1 MLEIPASAACVI
13 AAHAPPSHLEEPTLT
28 DPTPATPDAPWRR
41 ILIDTPDALIYA
53 DREGVIRAWNPGA
66 EAVFG
71 FSAAE
76 ALGQSLDLIIPER
89 LRAAHWRG
97 FERAMARGATSHGAQ
112 VRTTRG
118 THKEDDRKLYVDMS
132 FGVVLDDA
140 GSVLGSVA
148 MARDV
153 TERYLAEKARQA
165 AATGGA
171 P

>member
-1 MLEIPASAACVI
+1 M
-13 AAHAPPSHLEEPTLT
+13 T

-97 FERAMARGATSHGAQ
+97 YERAMARGATSHGAQ

-118 THKEDDRKLYVDMS
+118 THKEDGDRKTHV
-132 FGVVLDDA
+132 
-140 GSVLGSVA
+140 
-148 MARDV
+148 
-153 TERYLAEKARQA
+153 
-165 AATGGA
+165 
-171 P
+171 

>member
-1 MLEIPASAACVI
+1 MPP
-13 AAHAPPSHLEEPTLT
+13 APPHTE
-28 DPTPATPDAPWRR
+28 APWRH
-41 ILIDTPDALIYA
+41 ILHGTPDALIYA
-53 DREGVIRAWNPGA
+53 DKQGVIRAWNAGA

-97 FERAMARGATSHGAQ
+97 YERAMASGATSHGAE

-118 THKEDDRKLYVDMS
+118 THKDGRKLYVDMS
-132 FGVVLDDA
+132 FGVVKDEA
-140 GSVLGSVA
+140 GAVLGSVA

-153 TERYLAEKARQA
+153 TERYLAARA
-165 AATGGA
+165 AAA
-171 P
+171 PKAEP

>member
-1 MLEIPASAACVI
+1 M
-13 AAHAPPSHLEEPTLT
+13 TY
-28 DPTPATPDAPWRR
+28 PTPATPDAPWRR

-89 LRAAHWRG
+89 LRPAHWKG
-97 FERAMARGATSHGAQ
+97 FHRAMARGTTSHGAE

-118 THKEDDRKLYVDMS
+118 THKDGRRLYVDMS
-132 FGVVLDDA
+132 FGVVKGDD
-140 GSVLGSVA
+140 GQVLGSVA
-148 MARDV
+148 MARDA
-153 TERYLAEKARQA
+153 TARYEAEKARRG
-165 AATGGA
+165 ATPSA
-171 P
+171 